1 MNMLESIERLRRCRW
16 SEVEKV
22 AKGSG
27 IPFNTLIKI
36 ARGET
41 VNPRMTT
48 AHALQEYF
56 AENPDACAS
65 EQEAA

>member
-1 MNMLESIERLRRCRW
+1 M
-16 SEVEKV
+16 EKV

-56 AENPDACAS
+56 AENPNACAS

>member
-1 MNMLESIERLRRCRW
+1 M
-16 SEVEKV
+16 EKV

-48 AHALQEYF
+48 AQALQEYF
-56 AENPDACAS
+56 TENPGACAS